1 MKVIIFFIFCL
12 FELSTLSFG
21 SDRYGHTA
29 PPGSPLLFSTP
40 MVIDHENRFPSQGP
54 FTQDNGFLGSGV
66 SSLDV
71 EVSSSELFPPLTP
84 IPQSQYTLTTAFQI
98 GQTPTSTKVTFNDP
112 DIKYADLSKT
122 LSTLDAVKR
131 QTVTYLA
138 LSGILD
144 TLNAQAEMGS
154 LSINC
159 DGPLSQ
165 YFYEQLLKLTPR
177 LSHLTLNV
185 WIGDDLFMRDSGF
198 IDFLKSL
205 PNYSSAYDEMTL
217 SVGYPVEDPASPLSL

>member
-21 SDRYGHTA
+21 GDRYGHTA
-29 PPGSPLLFSTP
+29 PPGSPLLFSNP
-40 MVIDHENRFPSQGP
+40 INHASRSSSQAP
-54 FTQDNGFLGSGV
+54 FTQDDGLLGWRE
-66 SSLDV
+66 SSPNI
-71 EVSSSELFPPLTP
+71 EASSSESFLPLTP

-98 GQTPTSTKVTFNDP
+98 GKTSMSGEMTFSDP

-122 LSTLDAVKR
+122 LSTLDALNR

-165 YFYEQLLKLTPR
+165 YFYEQLLNLSPR

-185 WIGDDLFMRDSGF
+185 WMGDDLFMRDSGF
-198 IDFLKSL
+198 INFLESL
-205 PNYSSAYDEMTL
+205 PSYTSSRSETTL